1 VEPRSVE
8 RAARN
13 EVRFREANEQ
23 IDRRRRELEIEAE
36 RFPLLCEC
44 ERETCT
50 EIIRVR
56 LEDYEAARE
65 GARRFVVLAEHAD
78 DARVLR
84 RNGPYVV
91 IEKDGLEGELVE
103 ALAPGDGPP

>member
-1 VEPRSVE
+1 MESRSVE

-23 IDRRRRELEIEAE
+23 IDRRRRELEIDAACL
-36 RFPLLCEC
+36 PLLCEC

-65 GARRFVVLAEHAD
+65 GARRFVVLAEHTDGAK
-78 DARVLR
+78 VLR
-84 RNGPYVV
+84 RNGRYAV
-91 IEKDGLEGELVE
+91 IEEEGREGELVE
-103 ALAPGDGPP
+103 ALGSE